1 MIRIGVICP
10 SEIAFRRFMPALQ
23 QARNFE
29 YIGVAAA
36 LYCEWTE
43 SGQAS
48 LNKSTIPSEYE
59 KACHFAQTYGGK
71 VFEGYENMV
80 SSNEIDAV
88 YLPLPPALHFK
99 WAEKALRNG
108 KHVLVEKPSSTSLS
122 DTTKLV
128 TLAKNNSLAIHENY
142 MFVYHN
148 QLKAINAI
156 INSGELGEVRIY
168 RINFGFPKRDLRDFR
183 YNKLLGG
190 GALLDAGGYTLK
202 YASLLLG
209 NNSFLTAA
217 TANYITGYEVDMYG
231 SATMQNPQGEVAQ
244 ISFGMDNDYRCE
256 LEIWCSK
263 ATLTTNRILTAPA
276 GFVPTYTIKKNQ
288 EIETHTLPADD
299 AFLKSIL
306 QFEQCI
312 NNSVTRDEEYKLIE
326 HQSALVEKFKELCR
340 MV

>member
-10 SEIAFRRFMPALQ
+10 SEIAFRRFMPTLQ
-23 QARNFE
+23 QASNFE

-36 LYCEWTE
+36 LYSEWSEGEQSST
-43 SGQAS
+43 
-48 LNKSTIPSEYE
+48 NKSAIPTEYE
-59 KACHFAQTYGGK
+59 KARKFAETYGGK

-80 SSNEIDAV
+80 TSSEIDAV

-108 KHVLVEKPSSTSLS
+108 KHVFVEKPSSTSLL

-128 TLAKNNSLAIHENY
+128 NLAKNNGLALHENY
-142 MFVYHN
+142 MFIYHN
-148 QLKAINAI
+148 QLKAINDI

-168 RINFGFPKRDLRDFR
+168 RINFGFPKRDSRDFR

-202 YASLLLG
+202 YASFLLG
-209 NNSFLTAA
+209 NDGIITTA
-217 TANYITGYEVDMYG
+217 TANFLTDYEVDMYG
-231 SATMQNPQGEVAQ
+231 SATMQNSRGEVAQ

-276 GFVPTYTIKKNQ
+276 GFVPTCTIKKNQ
-288 EIETHTLPADD
+288 ETETRTLPADD

-312 NNSVTRDEEYKLIE
+312 NNAATRIEEYKIIE
-326 HQSALVEKFKELCR
+326 HQSALVERFKDLSG
-340 MV
+340 MS